1 MNDMYTVLFSD
12 FRGDWTA
19 HKTPFGYLVRSPYGE
34 PLSVVASLDQ
44 ATEEALRAKE
54 VYDEV
59 DRVLNEE
66 YRPLSLE
73 ELAQQFGVSVTPVRD
88 ALRPLSLEELAEEEL
103 GEDMPLAEF
112 LKKLLEDDDPD
123 APF

>member
-34 PLSVVASLDQ
+34 PLSVVASLNQ

-66 YRPLSLE
+66 Y
-73 ELAQQFGVSVTPVRD
+73 
-88 ALRPLSLEELAEEEL
+88 RPLSLEELAEEEL

>member
-1 MNDMYTVLFSD
+1 MYLILFIT
-12 FRGDWTA
+12 FRPDLTA
-19 HKTPFGYLVRSPYGE
+19 HKTPIGYLVRSPNGE
-34 PLSVVASLDQ
+34 PLSVGAPLDQ

-54 VYDEV
+54 VHDEV

-73 ELAQQFGVSVTPVRD
+73 ELA
-88 ALRPLSLEELAEEEL
+88 EEEL
-103 GEDMPLAEF
+103 SEDMPLAEF